1 MSKFLT
7 DLFTNQVLAAAFIT
21 WALAQIIKLP
31 LEYLLHRNWDW
42 GLLLSTG
49 GMPSSHSGGMPSSH
63 SALVAALSV
72 AVGLQEGFTS
82 PLFAISW
89 VLAMIV
95 IYDAIGIRRH
105 AGDHARVLNLMI
117 DELFTGHPLAE
128 KELKEALGHTPREV
142 IGGVLLGIVVPY
154 LMIRV

>member
-1 MSKFLT
+1 MRALLT
-7 DLFTNQVLAAAFIT
+7 DLFANQILVAAFT
-21 WALAQIIKLP
+21 AWALAQIIKVP
-31 LEYLLHRNWDW
+31 LEYALHRNWDW

-49 GMPSSHSGGMPSSH
+49 GMPSSHS
-63 SALVAALSV
+63 ALVIGLSV
-72 AVGLQEGFTS
+72 SIGLQYGFKS
-82 PLFAISW
+82 PLFAIAW

-95 IYDAIGIRRH
+95 IYDAIGIRRQ

-128 KELKEALGHTPREV
+128 KELKEVLGHTPREV

-154 LMIRV
+154 LVIKVF

>member
-49 GMPSSHSGGMPSSH
+49 GMPSSHS
-63 SALVAALSV
+63 ALVVALSV

-128 KELKEALGHTPREV
+128 KELKEVLGHTPREV
-142 IGGVLLGIVVPY
+142 IAGVALGIVVPY
-154 LMIRV
+154 LMIRVF

>member
-1 MSKFLT
+1 MSKLLT

-49 GMPSSHSGGMPSSH
+49 GMPSSHS
-63 SALVAALSV
+63 ALVVALSV

-128 KELKEALGHTPREV
+128 KELKEVLGHTPREV
-142 IGGVLLGIVVPY
+142 IAGVALGIVVPY
-154 LMIRV
+154 LMIRVL

>member
-31 LEYLLHRNWDW
+31 LEYFLHRNWDW
-42 GLLLSTG
+42 GLLLST
-49 GMPSSHSGGMPSSH
+49 GGMPSSH

-128 KELKEALGHTPREV
+128 KELKEVLGHTPREV
-142 IGGVLLGIVVPY
+142 IAGMALGIVVPY
-154 LMIRV
+154 LMIRVF

>member
-1 MSKFLT
+1 MSKFLA
-7 DLFTNQVLAAAFIT
+7 DVLTNQVLVAAFVT
-21 WALAQIIKLP
+21 WALAQTIKLP
-31 LEYLLHRNWDW
+31 LEYVLHRNWDW

-49 GMPSSHSGGMPSSH
+49 GMPSSHS
-63 SALVAALSV
+63 ALVTALSV
-72 AVGLQEGFTS
+72 SIGLQEGFKS
-82 PLFAISW
+82 SLFAISW

-128 KELKEALGHTPREV
+128 KELKEVLGHTPREV
-142 IGGVLLGIVVPY
+142 IAGVALGIVVPY
-154 LMIRV
+154 LVIRGF